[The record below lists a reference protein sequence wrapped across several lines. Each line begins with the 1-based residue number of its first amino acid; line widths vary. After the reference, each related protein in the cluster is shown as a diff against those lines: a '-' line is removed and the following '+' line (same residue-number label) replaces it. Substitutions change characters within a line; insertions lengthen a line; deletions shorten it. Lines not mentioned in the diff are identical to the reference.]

1 MTHDLLHS
9 HGPGRRFVTER
20 FIRPIQA
27 FAAIEASSGILLLAA
42 AIVAIAWA
50 NSPWDDLYFDLWH
63 AEFELDANR
72 FVIHQ
77 TLGHLVNDGLMAIF
91 FFVVGLEIKRELLH
105 GELASVRRAT
115 LPAVAALGGMVV
127 PALIYVLFNAGTDS
141 AKGWGIPMATDIAF
155 AVGVLTLL
163 GRRVPFSLK
172 VFLLALA
179 IVDDLGAIVVIA
191 VFYTESISVEP
202 LAWGGLVLLVI
213 LGLRAWGIRSTDVYV
228 ALGILFWIAVYQSGI
243 HATIA
248 GVVLAFLT
256 PAAPLYA
263 RREFERHAPALIERY
278 EAACKIGDHE
288 AEAAAIRELERLS
301 RDTVS
306 PLERLEHTL
315 HPWVSFLIVPIFA
328 LANAG
333 VVVNGDSVSA
343 AFESSATAGVFF
355 GLVLGKPIGI
365 LVFSYIAVRLGLA
378 SMPANAGVVHFAG
391 VGLIAG
397 IGFTVSL
404 FITGLAFDSAAIQEE
419 AKMGVLAASTVAGV
433 IGFVYLWLAPGEP
446 EPDPLADA
454 ARGAR
459 PEVPS
464 GAD

>member
-1 MTHDLLHS
+1 MTSDLLPAP
-9 HGPGRRFVTER
+9 GPGRRFVTER

-42 AIVAIAWA
+42 AVLAIAWA
-50 NSPWDDLYFDLWH
+50 NSPWDDAYFDLWN

-91 FFVVGLEIKRELLH
+91 FFMVGLEIKRELLH

-127 PALIYVLFNAGTDS
+127 PALIYTAFNAGTDTS
-141 AKGWGIPMATDIAF
+141 KGWGIPMATDIAF
-155 AVGVLTLL
+155 AVGVLTLV

-191 VFYTESISVEP
+191 VFYTESIHVEP
-202 LAWGGLVLLVI
+202 LLWGGLVVLII
-213 LGLRAWGIRSTDVYV
+213 LGLRTWGVRSTDVYV
-228 ALGILFWIAVYQSGI
+228 ALGILFWVAIYESGI

-248 GVVLAFLT
+248 GVILAFLT
-256 PAAPLYA
+256 PASPLYS
-263 RREFERHAPALIERY
+263 RREFERHAPALLERY
-278 EAACKIGDHE
+278 EAARGEGDHE
-288 AEAAAIRELERLS
+288 AEAAAIAELERLS

-333 VVVNGDSVSA
+333 VVVDGDSVSA
-343 AFESSATAGVFF
+343 AFDSAATAGVFF

-365 LVFSYIAVRLGLA
+365 LLFSYIAVRLGLA
-378 SMPANAGVVHFAG
+378 SMPANASVAHFAG
-391 VGLIAG
+391 VGILAG

-404 FITGLAFDSAAIQEE
+404 FITGLSFDSAIVQQE
-419 AKMGVLAASTVAGV
+419 AKMGVLAASAVAG
-433 IGFVYLWLAPGEP
+433 ILGFVYLWLVPAPRTEPLP
-446 EPDPLADA
+446 EP
-454 ARGAR
+454 ARTAGR
-459 PEVPS
+459 EIPS